1 MNIDD
6 LGNRFVLVILIKF
19 TENLQSTI
27 FDRKYS
33 IKKGEAMNQAQ
44 IIEIEPESEIAP
56 EPVIDSLATIRN
68 MVSACIQC
76 GTCTGSCPSAFAM
89 DLTPRQLWYNVLMGE
104 KETIFHSKT
113 FSLCSAC
120 YCCTL
125 RCPRGLPLT
134 ETMSSL
140 KQIAAK
146 ENLAPYKKNI
156 RFYKSFM
163 ESVRR
168 HGRVREMEFMTLYF
182 LSMKNPF
189 MPLQFAPLGMKLMGK
204 GKVSFEIP
212 SKGNGALESIFRK
225 VEELEQ
231 NS

>member
-1 MNIDD
+1 MKERIVN
-6 LGNRFVLVILIKF
+6 F
-19 TENLQSTI
+19 
-27 FDRKYS
+27 
-33 IKKGEAMNQAQ
+33 KGGEMSPAEK
-44 IIEIEPESEIAP
+44 IEIKQRSETAP
-56 EPVIDSLATIRN
+56 EPVIDSLATIRD

-76 GTCTGSCPSAFAM
+76 GTCTGSCPNAFAM

-113 FSLCSAC
+113 FSLCSVC

-134 ETMSSL
+134 ETMSAL

-146 ENLAPYKKNI
+146 ENLAPYKKSI
-156 RFYKSFM
+156 QFYKSFM

-168 HGRVREMEFMTLYF
+168 HGRVREIEFMTLYF
-182 LSMKNPF
+182 ISMKNPF
-189 MPLQFAPLGMKLMGK
+189 MLLQFAPLGMKLMGK
-204 GKVSFEIP
+204 GKVSFEFP
-212 SKGNGALESIFRK
+212 SKGNGGLESIFRK

-231 NS
+231 R

>member
-1 MNIDD
+1 MDS
-6 LGNRFVLVILIKF
+6 RFFVNKIYRTL
-19 TENLQSTI
+19 TI
-27 FDRKYS
+27 
-33 IKKGEAMNQAQ
+33 INNKGGAMNHAQ
-44 IIEIEPESEIAP
+44 IIEIKPESEMVP
-56 EPVIDSLATIRN
+56 EPVIDSLATIRE
-68 MVSACIQC
+68 MVNACIQC
-76 GTCTGSCPSAFAM
+76 GTCTGSCPNAFAM
-89 DLTPRQLWYNVLMGE
+89 DLTPRQLWYNALMGE

-113 FSLCSAC
+113 FSLCSVC

-134 ETMSSL
+134 EAMSAL

-146 ENLAPYKKNI
+146 ENLAPYKKSI
-156 RFYKSFM
+156 RFYQSFM

-168 HGRVREMEFMTLYF
+168 HGRVREMELITLYF

-189 MPLQFAPLGMKLMGK
+189 MPFQFAPLGLKLIGK

-225 VEELEQ
+225 VEALEK
-231 NS
+231 N

>member
-1 MNIDD
+1 
-6 LGNRFVLVILIKF
+6 
-19 TENLQSTI
+19 
-27 FDRKYS
+27 
-33 IKKGEAMNQAQ
+33 MNQAQ

-146 ENLAPYKKNI
+146 ENLAPYKKSI
-156 RFYKSFM
+156 RFYQSFM

-189 MPLQFAPLGMKLMGK
+189 MPLQFAPLGLKLMGK

>member
-1 MNIDD
+1 MESLFFGYFNKIYRTPAI
-6 LGNRFVLVILIKF
+6 N
-19 TENLQSTI
+19 NQQSTI
-27 FDRKYS
+27 
-33 IKKGEAMNQAQ
+33 INNKGKAMNTAEK
-44 IIEIEPESEIAP
+44 IDIERVSATLP
-56 EPVIDSLATIRN
+56 EPVIDSLAEIRS

-76 GTCTGSCPSAFAM
+76 GTCTGSCPNAFAM
-89 DLTPRQLWYNVLMGE
+89 DLTPRQLWYNILMGE
-104 KETIFHSKT
+104 KDTIFHSKT

-120 YCCTL
+120 YYCTL

-134 ETMSSL
+134 EAMSAL

-146 ENLAPYKKNI
+146 ENLAPYKKSI
-156 RFYKSFM
+156 QFYKSFM

-189 MPLQFAPLGMKLMGK
+189 MPFQFAPLGLKLMGK

-212 SKGNGALESIFRK
+212 SKGNDDLEAIFRK
-225 VEELEQ
+225 VEVLERK
-231 NS
+231 S

>member
-1 MNIDD
+1 MNPA
-6 LGNRFVLVILIKF
+6 K
-19 TENLQSTI
+19 
-27 FDRKYS
+27 
-33 IKKGEAMNQAQ
+33 
-44 IIEIEPESEIAP
+44 IIEIEQGTATAP
-56 EPVIDSLATIRN
+56 EPVIDSLTSVRD

-76 GTCTGSCPSAFAM
+76 GTCTGSCPNAFAM

-104 KETIFHSKT
+104 KETVFHSKT
-113 FSLCSAC
+113 FSLCSVC
-120 YCCTL
+120 YYCTL

-146 ENLAPYKKNI
+146 ENLEPYKKSI

-168 HGRVREMEFMTLYF
+168 HGRVREMEFMTLFF
-182 LSMKNPF
+182 LAMKNPF
-189 MPLQFAPLGMKLMGK
+189 IPLLFAPLGMKLMSK

-212 SKGNGALESIFRK
+212 SKGSGALDTIFRK
-225 VEELEQ
+225 VEELE
-231 NS
+231 NGDTI

>member
-1 MNIDD
+1 MSPAE
-6 LGNRFVLVILIKF
+6 K
-19 TENLQSTI
+19 
-27 FDRKYS
+27 
-33 IKKGEAMNQAQ
+33 
-44 IIEIEPESEIAP
+44 IEIKQRSETAP
-56 EPVIDSLATIRN
+56 EPVIDSLATIRD

-76 GTCTGSCPSAFAM
+76 GTCTGSCPNAFAM

-113 FSLCSAC
+113 FSLCSVC

-134 ETMSSL
+134 ETMSAL

-146 ENLAPYKKNI
+146 ENLVPYKKSV

-182 LSMKNPF
+182 LSMKSPF
-189 MPLQFAPLGMKLMGK
+189 IPLKFAPLGMKLIGK
-204 GKVSFEIP
+204 GKVSLEIP
-212 SKGNGALESIFRK
+212 SKGTGALDTIFRK
-225 VEELEQ
+225 VQELED
-231 NS
+231 